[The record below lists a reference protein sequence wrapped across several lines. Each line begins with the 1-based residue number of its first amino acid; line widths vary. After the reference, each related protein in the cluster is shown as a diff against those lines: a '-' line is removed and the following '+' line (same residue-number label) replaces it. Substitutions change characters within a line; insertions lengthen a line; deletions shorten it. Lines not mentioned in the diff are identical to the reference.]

1 MSDRPEDET
10 KLASASEPASEGA
23 GPVSEGS
30 AKVPAPSEESDDDE
44 AIRRLVKG
52 AFAKS
57 ASEIAASGDAES
69 APGDA
74 SGSAEPDASAEASG
88 DAESEGELEAAPDS
102 RDDEAIRSLLK
113 KSFVEPQNVK
123 VPDLVTGVQRKL
135 RKRSRGKFYAD
146 GWSTTSSKA
155 NYALVAVAMLLI
167 VALAYLVLGPTGIS
181 IR

>member
-10 KLASASEPASEGA
+10 KPGSASEPASEGA
-23 GPVSEGS
+23 GPVSEGA
-30 AKVPAPSEESDDDE
+30 AKVSASADDPGDDE

-57 ASEIAASGDAES
+57 ASGPEDPTSQATEASASVEPESGADAES
-69 APGDA
+69 DI
-74 SGSAEPDASAEASG
+74 ET
-88 DAESEGELEAAPDS
+88 APDS
-102 RDDEAIRSLLK
+102 RDDEAIRNLLK
-113 KSFVEPQNVK
+113 KSFVEPRNAK

-146 GWSTTSSKA
+146 GWSTTSSKV

-167 VALAYLVLGPTGIS
+167 VALAYFVLGPTGIS

>member
-10 KLASASEPASEGA
+10 KPGSASEAASEGA
-23 GPVSEGS
+23 GPVSEGAVKVS
-30 AKVPAPSEESDDDE
+30 ASADDGGDDD
-44 AIRRLVKG
+44 AIRRLVK
-52 AFAKS
+52 ASFAK
-57 ASEIAASGDAES
+57 G
-69 APGDA
+69 
-74 SGSAEPDASAEASG
+74 ASAEGAAEPTEASASPASESG
-88 DAESEGELEAAPDS
+88 AEAESDIEPAPDS
-102 RDDEAIRSLLK
+102 RDDEAIRNLLK
-113 KSFVEPQNVK
+113 KSFVEPRNAK

-167 VALAYLVLGPTGIS
+167 VALAYFVLGPTGIS

>member
-10 KLASASEPASEGA
+10 KPGSASEAASEGA
-23 GPVSEGS
+23 GPVSDHAAKGS
-30 AKVPAPSEESDDDE
+30 ASPDDESDDE

-52 AFAKS
+52 SFAKHASESEDATKPTEAS
-57 ASEIAASGDAES
+57 ASSEPASDDGAES
-69 APGDA
+69 DI
-74 SGSAEPDASAEASG
+74 EP
-88 DAESEGELEAAPDS
+88 APDS
-102 RDDEAIRSLLK
+102 RDDEAIRNLLK
-113 KSFVEPQNVK
+113 KSFVEPRNAK

-146 GWSTTSSKA
+146 GWSTTSSKV

-167 VALAYLVLGPTGIS
+167 VALAYFVLGPTGIS

>member
-10 KLASASEPASEGA
+10 KPGSATEPASEGA

-30 AKVPAPSEESDDDE
+30 AKAPVPSEDEGDDE

-57 ASEIAASGDAES
+57 ASE
-69 APGDA
+69 
-74 SGSAEPDASAEASG
+74 PDASANT
-88 DAESEGELEAAPDS
+88 ESESDIEPAPDS

-167 VALAYLVLGPTGIS
+167 VALAYFVLGPTGIS